1 MSWKE
6 QAKSQFAERRKPETL
21 IAIRVPQ
28 WDCPKEG
35 PCVIYYWPDMT
46 LAERREIFAYVK
58 QKGEEITYDMEAMAI
73 MLLVRARKKDGSRFF
88 NKVERLELM
97 NEYNPDDLT
106 EIVSAMGTLV
116 PSIEDA
122 EKN

>member
-1 MSWKE
+1 
-6 QAKSQFAERRKPETL
+6 
-21 IAIRVPQ
+21 
-28 WDCPKEG
+28 
-35 PCVIYYWPDMT
+35 
-46 LAERREIFAYVK
+46 
-58 QKGEEITYDMEAMAI
+58 